1 MRGWLEGAL
10 ILTILVLADTN
21 RPSAFPPAAGRSGVA
36 VTVACPS
43 CWLKESSSEW
53 LSPGLLLD
61 QARGAGGGCT
71 LRLRGGWAGVKEGG
85 QGGRLKHGVEKAQP
99 WTQSSC

>member
-1 MRGWLEGAL
+1 MRGRLKGVL
-10 ILTILVLADTN
+10 VLTVLVLADTD
-21 RPSAFPPAAGRSGVA
+21 RPSASFPAAGCSRVA

-43 CWLKESSSEW
+43 CSLKESSSAW
-53 LSPGLLLD
+53 LSPGSSLD

-99 WTQSSC
+99 